1 MLILTNDA
9 SLTLGPNQS
18 VTFNLEILH
27 TGCAECHRI
36 NSGAVTL
43 RMQKAIY
50 DIFFKANIGS
60 TTAGDAAQLTMLL
73 NGSPMT
79 ETTMVSTTAAVGD
92 VNSVACETGVRTC
105 CCGPKMVPQ
114 PEMITI
120 VNNGETTIVVEQ
132 PLLKIKRVA

>member
-1 MLILTNDA
+1 MIILTNTA
-9 SLTLGPNQS
+9 SQELAPGQSLT
-18 VTFNLEILH
+18 FNVEILH

-36 NSGAVTL
+36 GSGAVTL
-43 RMQKAIY
+43 RMQQAIY

-60 TTAGDAAQLTMLL
+60 TTAATPAQFTIFL

-92 VNSVACETGVRTC
+92 LNNVSCETGVRTC
-105 CCGPKMVPQ
+105 CCGPEMV
-114 PEMITI
+114 TL

>member
-18 VTFNLEILH
+18 VTFNLELLH

-36 NSGAVTL
+36 GSGGVIL
-43 RMQKAIY
+43 RMQQAIY

-60 TTAGDAAQLTMLL
+60 TTAATAAQLTMFL

-92 VNSVACETGVRTC
+92 LNTVACETGVRTC
-105 CCGPKMVPQ
+105 CCGP
-114 PEMITI
+114 ETLTI
-120 VNNGETTIVVEQ
+120 VNNGETTVVVEQ